1 MVGTGRMRQAGRYA
15 LAAIVA
21 GVLAVFLL
29 WPILCVISNGF
40 FDRGALTTWW
50 IRRVFTGAGT
60 REGLVNAAQVAVW
73 TTALSLLLG
82 VPLAVL
88 ADRVD
93 FRGKTLATSLL
104 LAPMILP
111 PFVGALGFRALFGA
125 HWGSIN
131 VILARLGWGQ
141 VDLLGGGNKFWIV
154 VVLEALHLYPIIYL
168 NAASALA
175 NIDPAMSEA
184 ARNLGASRWRVL
196 WRITLPLMRPGLFA
210 GATIVFIWS
219 FCELG
224 TPLMLDVQELL
235 PVQIYEDLRRVD
247 PSTKTF
253 AMVFVMLASSVGLYA
268 TGKLLFGRAAA
279 APVGRANVTAA
290 RRRAGWGAGAA
301 CWAAFG
307 GITFAAVLPHI
318 GVVLNALAATW
329 DESILPTEY
338 TLRYFA
344 EVYRDERT
352 WRSILNSLRY
362 AGTATVACALL
373 ALAVSYLVVRL
384 RVRGGGLL
392 DAASMLPLAT
402 PGLVMAAG
410 YVAISARG
418 MPLEAIGPHE
428 NPFVLLVIA
437 YTIRRLPYMVRS
449 LSAGL
454 QQVPETLEEAARNL
468 GASRL
473 GAVVRVTLPLIAA
486 NILAGGILAF
496 SFNMLEVSDS
506 LVLAQRTRD
515 YPITKQLFELAGEQP
530 KLASALGVYGMV
542 LLGGTILAANT
553 LLGRR
558 MGQLFR
564 V

>member
-1 MVGTGRMRQAGRYA
+1 LVGTGRMRQAGRYA

>member
-1 MVGTGRMRQAGRYA
+1 MRQAGRYI
-15 LAAIVA
+15 LAAMVA
-21 GVLAVFLL
+21 GVLAVFLV
-29 WPILCVISNGF
+29 WPIARVIRNGF
-40 FDRGALTTWW
+40 YDGGELTTWW
-50 IRRVFTGAGT
+50 FRQVFTDPSL
-60 REGLVNAAQVAVW
+60 REWLVNAARVAIF
-73 TTALSLLLG
+73 TTTLSMVLG

-88 ADRVD
+88 ADRVE
-93 FRGKTLATSLL
+93 FRGKSLASALL

-111 PFVGALGFRALFGA
+111 PFVGAVAFQKLFAA
-125 HWGSIN
+125 HWGSVN
-131 VILARLGWGQ
+131 LILERLGLAK
-141 VDLLGGGNKFWIV
+141 VDFFGGANTFWMV

-175 NIDPAMSEA
+175 NIDPAMGEA
-184 ARNLGASRWRVL
+184 ARNLGASRRRVL

-224 TPLMLDVQELL
+224 TPLMLNYGGLL
-235 PVQIYEDLRRVD
+235 PVRIYDGLTD
-247 PSTKTF
+247 QTTPTQTF
-253 AMVFVMLASSVGLYA
+253 AMVFVMLGASVGLYA

-279 APVGRANVTAA
+279 TPVGRANVSVS
-290 RRRAGWGAGAA
+290 RRRAGWGGTLG
-301 CWAAFG
+301 CWAAFALV
-307 GITFAAVLPHI
+307 TFVAVLPHI
-318 GVVLNALAATW
+318 GIVLMAVADRW
-329 DESILPTEY
+329 SGSILPTSY
-338 TLRYFA
+338 TWRYLA
-344 EVYRDERT
+344 EVFRDERT
-352 WRSILNSLRY
+352 WRAIVNSLRY
-362 AGTATVACALL
+362 AGLSTVLCAVL

-384 RVRGGGLL
+384 RVRGALLL
-392 DAASMLPLAT
+392 DSTSMLPLAV

-410 YVAISARG
+410 YVAITARG
-418 MPLEAIGPHE
+418 TPLAAIGPHE

-454 QQVPETLEEAARNL
+454 QQIPETLEEAARNL
-468 GASRL
+468 GSSRF
-473 GAVVRVTLPLIAA
+473 GAVVRVTLPLVTA

-506 LVLAQRTRD
+506 LVLAQREID
-515 YPITKQLFELAGEQP
+515 YPITKQLFELAQGPDQE
-530 KLASALGVYGMV
+530 LAAALGVFGMV
-542 LLGGTILAANT
+542 LLGGTILAVNG